1 MYFVSYSTPV
11 VVAPGAAPVA
21 QPDKTS
27 EILVAII
34 FVILSIGFFLFVC
47 NWTDE
52 LKIAI
57 SILDAAADFLSGNGD
72 LLWVPI
78 MFILVMI
85 GVTFVWIFCY
95 VSINSIGIITPD
107 PSKGILGKNIEL
119 PVSK

>member
-1 MYFVSYSTPV
+1 MYFVMFYTPV
-11 VVAPGAAPVA
+11 PKPVVAPGSPPIV

-34 FVILSIGFFLFVC
+34 FVILSIGFFLFIC

-78 MFILVMI
+78 IYILVMI
-85 GVTFVWIFCY
+85 GVTFVWAFCY

-107 PSKGILGKNIEL
+107 PS
-119 PVSK
+119 

>member
-1 MYFVSYSTPV
+1 MYFMMYSEPV
-11 VVAPGAAPVA
+11 PVAAPGAPA

-34 FVILSIGFFLFVC
+34 FVILSIGFFLFIC

-57 SILDAAADFLSGNGD
+57 SILDAAAEFFSNNGD

-78 MFILVMI
+78 LYILAMI
-85 GVTFVWIFCY
+85 GVTIVWLFCFV
-95 VSINSIGIITPD
+95 STNSIGIITPN
-107 PSKGILGKNIEL
+107 P
-119 PVSK
+119 